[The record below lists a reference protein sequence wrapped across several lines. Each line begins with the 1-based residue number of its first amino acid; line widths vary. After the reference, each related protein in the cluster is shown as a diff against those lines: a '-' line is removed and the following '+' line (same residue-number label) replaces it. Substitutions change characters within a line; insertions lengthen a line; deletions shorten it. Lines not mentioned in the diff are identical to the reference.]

1 MKCCLFILFP
11 VSGAASVPPLSL
23 ALFYKGKRL
32 PNRAIRCAIYATS
45 VVYHVN
51 CRLSTVSKIC
61 IQLVYKKFTI
71 WRSFPLPA
79 WLSALSPA
87 PRSCLA
93 GTPPS
98 PPAGVLAPQVQPV
111 PLPAQARGSKGR
123 SPLHKKTKNL
133 PLPPGRALCERGRGD
148 GGRGVY
154 PSPSVKGAEKQTKGR
169 VGRRPRGQAP
179 PPGYYSGRD
188 CQCRKRSDAGAPGA
202 EPPAK
207 LTYSLPLPRRGRGS
221 GGWGQKQS

>member
-1 MKCCLFILFP
+1 MLKDVLCGGSLRTDRICVHEMLSVHLISGA
-11 VSGAASVPPLSL
+11 VSGPPLSL

-61 IQLVYKKFTI
+61 IQLVYKKFAI

-98 PPAGVLAPQVQPV
+98 PLRVLVPQVQPV
-111 PLPAQARGSKGR
+111 PLPAQARECKGR
-123 SPLHKKTKNL
+123 SPLHKKTKI
-133 PLPPGRALCERGRGD
+133 PLSRWEERSASAGGGMGAGESIPPLR
-148 GGRGVY
+148 
-154 PSPSVKGAEKQTKGR
+154 
-169 VGRRPRGQAP
+169 
-179 PPGYYSGRD
+179 
-188 CQCRKRSDAGAPGA
+188 
-202 EPPAK
+202 
-207 LTYSLPLPRRGRGS
+207 
-221 GGWGQKQS
+221 